1 MEFEFKNEDEITL
14 PDWIGGS
21 KLTLAE
27 IGAVAVF
34 ACLTNNGDDTGLAEK
49 ISSSEMKKAVEGL
62 KEKGVFKVTFADGE
76 AKVEIDLD
84 VAKNEEIQSE
94 E

>member
-1 MEFEFKNEDEITL
+1 MKFKIDDDGEITL

-49 ISSSEMKKAVEGL
+49 ISSPEMKKAIEGL

-76 AKVEIDLD
+76 AKIEIDLD
-84 VAKNEEIQSE
+84 VVKNEEIQSE